1 MESVLIKNA
10 IAGDSEALSLL
21 INKYKNIAYNLATSI
36 VKDKE
41 SAKDITQD
49 SFLKVLENIYRFNNE
64 SKFSTWLYRIVYNE
78 SIQYIKKNQK
88 ASITDIDI
96 ESAKIENYTEEI
108 LTSEDQYLD
117 LDLYQAIE
125 RLDENER
132 NIILLFYLAEK
143 SLKEINTIT
152 GLSISNVKVILHRS
166 RKKLYENLKLKYERI

>member
-49 SFLKVLENIYRFNNE
+49 SFLKVLENISRFKNE

-78 SIQYIKKNQK
+78 SLQYLKKIQKG
-88 ASITDIDI
+88 SISDI
-96 ESAKIENYTEEI
+96 ESVKIKNYSDEI
-108 LTSEDQYLD
+108 LNTEDRYQN

-125 RLDENER
+125 KLDENER

-143 SLKEINTIT
+143 SLREINIIT
-152 GLSISNVKVILHRS
+152 GLSIPNIKVILHRS
-166 RKKLYENLKLKYERI
+166 RKKLYENLKLEYEKI